1 MPDGMAS
8 YCLFLSALLQAR
20 KVDGETTVMESGMWG
35 KETGKL
41 SWKIFRESSSLF
53 KLLEYL
59 FSKLSGSRNTYR
71 YKVKSIS

>member
-1 MPDGMAS
+1 VSFPVCTVTSKEGGWGNNS
-8 YCLFLSALLQAR
+8 
-20 KVDGETTVMESGMWG
+20 DGEWHVG